1 MLASLGEESGYVPY
15 TSFSARKSYIEE
27 HPEVIEKFVKG
38 LQKGMDYVNSHT
50 SEEVALSIKPQFEEM
65 EEQTLAV
72 IIERYQKQDTW
83 KEDLI
88 FTQEAFDLLQA
99 ILMEAGVVEEA
110 APYEA
115 LVNTAFAS
123 QVK

>member
-110 APYEA
+110 TPYEA